1 MDEDILKPKKPG
13 PAVGDDLSALSVKEL
28 EERVS
33 EFEAEI
39 LRIKADIAGKQSSKS
54 AADAFFKT

>member
-13 PAVGDDLSALSVKEL
+13 PAVGDDLSELSVKEL
-28 EERVS
+28 EERVA

-39 LRIKADIAGKQSSKS
+39 LRVKADIAGKQSSKAV
-54 AADAFFKT
+54 AAAFFKT